1 MSNIVREDRLYSH
14 IPDYSVEFDGED
26 LVLFRSRGTVNAGEQ
41 KELFDNDV
49 RLSGDVYEQ
58 ARQAAPGWDVY
69 RLEQEWREW
78 TKEPPRNAD
87 AAFVGFC
94 RVWFERHGRCC

>member
-41 KELFDNDV
+41 KELFDNTV
-49 RLSGDVYEQ
+49 RLSGPV
-58 ARQAAPGWDVY
+58 
-69 RLEQEWREW
+69 
-78 TKEPPRNAD
+78 
-87 AAFVGFC
+87 
-94 RVWFERHGRCC
+94 